1 MSSSSGGPSDLASP
15 GLLLDLEQPRWFQR
29 DTALLQVLL
38 CFSLIKNWKLLFA
51 KARGGTPKS
60 LTADQ
65 LMSWTLEVLRAWPA
79 CAVICG

>member
-1 MSSSSGGPSDLASP
+1 MVIRICGRWVQLRLRVAAVSSSSGGPSDLASP

-60 LTADQ
+60 LTQ
-65 LMSWTLEVLRAWPA
+65 QQTS
-79 CAVICG
+79 